1 MLYTRESAAQVYS
14 TFSYWAAN
22 AVVSIPLLLLAHVVF
37 VEIAYWLT
45 GLYPDVEAH
54 LVAMLVTFL
63 NNLIS
68 FYTAQFMAAVSP
80 SAEARALRRLGMGF
94 PLTSRADSPL
104 VHSKP
109 I

>member
-1 MLYTRESAAQVYS
+1 MQVLYTREAAAQVYS

-22 AVVSIPLLLLAHVVF
+22 ALVSIPLLLLAHVVF

-45 GLYPDVEAH
+45 GLSLNLEAH
-54 LVAMLVTFL
+54 LFALLVTFL

-80 SAEARALRRLGMGF
+80 SAEVRCLE
-94 PLTSRADSPL
+94 
-104 VHSKP
+104 
-109 I
+109 